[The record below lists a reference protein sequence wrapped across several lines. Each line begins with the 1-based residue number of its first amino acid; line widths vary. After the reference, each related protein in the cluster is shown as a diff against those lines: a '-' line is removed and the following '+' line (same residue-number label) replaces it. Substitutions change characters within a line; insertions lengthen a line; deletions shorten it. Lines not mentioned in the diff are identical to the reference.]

1 MIRELGPTM
10 IPSISEINRL
20 HARLCSG
27 ISDPIRITIL
37 YALAEEPRNV
47 TRLTEALGLPQST
60 VSRHLAVL
68 RQTGLVVT
76 ERDGRQVDYMLT
88 DDRVIE
94 ALDIL
99 RSILQDRVN
108 KEADLLSDLPSD

>member
-1 MIRELGPTM
+1 M

-37 YALAEEPRNV
+37 YALAEAPRNV
-47 TRLTEALGLPQST
+47 SQLTETLGLPQST
-60 VSRHLAVL
+60 ASRHLAVL
-68 RQTGLVVT
+68 RDTGLVVSQ
-76 ERDGRQVDYMLT
+76 RSGRQVEYALQDE
-88 DDRVIE
+88 RVIE

-108 KEADLLSDLPSD
+108 KEADLLNDLPLI

>member
-1 MIRELGPTM
+1 V

-37 YALAEEPRNV
+37 YALAEAPRNV
-47 TRLTEALGLPQST
+47 TQLTETLGLPQST

-68 RQTGLVVT
+68 RQTGLVLT

-108 KEADLLSDLPSD
+108 KEADLLSELPSD

>member
-1 MIRELGPTM
+1 M

-37 YALAEEPRNV
+37 YALAEGQHNV
-47 TRLTEALGLPQST
+47 TQLTETLGLPQST

-76 ERDGRQVDYMLT
+76 ERDGRQVDYALT

-108 KEADLLSDLPSD
+108 KEADLLNELPSE

>member
-1 MIRELGPTM
+1 M

-37 YALAEEPRNV
+37 YALAEGPKNV
-47 TRLTEALGLPQST
+47 SELTEILGLPQST

-68 RQTGLVVT
+68 RDTSLAKA
-76 ERDGRQVDYMLT
+76 ERSGRQVEYALADT
-88 DDRVIE
+88 RVIE

-99 RSILQDRVN
+99 RDILQERVN
-108 KEADLLSDLPSD
+108 READLLSGSP